1 MSYFKM
7 NGIRSK
13 FMAGLSVVF
22 GVALLNSGVFAFFL
36 YNLSRLSA
44 EVDECDAINI
54 AVLEREVAHLQWTR
68 TLMEYLSA
76 SDGAKLEVGMDP
88 TQCSL
93 GKWLAGE
100 APGKLTELIPQ
111 SVEHVARIKA
121 PHDRLHGSAKV
132 IAGMTNKAEALAYFS
147 QETVPAL
154 SEARAEIGS
163 LRELL
168 AEKLVVLESVY
179 SSRHLLAIILSAAFG
194 LFTLLTVVMLGRM
207 LTRNIL
213 RPIEQLTEFS
223 RACAEGKEATLELR
237 RNDELGVLADS
248 LRNMVCALTRQL
260 AFSDGLLRGIP
271 IPCTVFSPEDVAL
284 FTNQQMMDLIERSG
298 SPEDVVGMTSGVYIW
313 GDPSRETISTQALRE
328 KRTIAV
334 RREVSTH
341 KGNKRHVAISSAPFF
356 DKDERIL
363 GTLSVWMDLSEMVES
378 RLAVEE
384 KGRNI
389 AEAAGAA
396 VNLAGNVS
404 IQLAREVERA
414 AKGAELQS
422 VRVAETSSAMTEM
435 NSAVLAVARSAS
447 QAAET
452 TDRARAT
459 AQEGA
464 GVVRNVVAGI
474 SGVAGHAQALRGGMS
489 SLGKQADG
497 IGQIIGVIN
506 DIADQT
512 NLLALNAAIEAAR
525 AGDAGRGFAVV
536 ADEVRKLAEKTMQAT
551 REVGDE
557 IAGIQKGTYENIQSV
572 ERAAAAVME
581 ADKLSAEAGRSL
593 ESIVGL
599 VDEAAD
605 QVRSIAAAAEEQS
618 ASSDEINRAVD
629 AVSVICA
636 ETIAAMGQAAAAVD
650 TLARESGALN
660 AKMESLK

>member
-1 MSYFKM
+1 M
-7 NGIRSK
+7 I
-13 FMAGLSVVF
+13 GLGVVF
-22 GVALLNSGVFAFFL
+22 GVALLNSGLFTFFL

-54 AVLEREVAHLQWTR
+54 AVLEREVAHLQWVR

-76 SDGAKLEVGMDP
+76 SGEAKLEVGMDP

-100 APGKLTELIPQ
+100 TPAQLAELIPQ
-111 SVEHVARIKA
+111 SGEHVARLKR
-121 PHDRLHGSAKV
+121 PHDKLHGSAKV
-132 IAGMTNKAEALAYFS
+132 IAGMPDKAEALAYFGK
-147 QETVPAL
+147 ETVPAL
-154 SEARAEIGS
+154 SEVRAELNS
-163 LRELL
+163 LRSLL
-168 AEKLVVLESVY
+168 AEKLVVLESAY
-179 SSRHLLAIILSAAFG
+179 KSRHVIALVLSAAFG
-194 LFTLLTVVMLGRM
+194 LFTLLTVVLLGRM

-223 RACAEGKEATLELR
+223 RDCAVGKEATLELR
-237 RNDELGVLADS
+237 RDDELGVLADI
-248 LRNMVCALTRQL
+248 LQNMVRALTRQL

-271 IPCTVFSPEDVAL
+271 IPCTVFSPDDVAL

-298 SPEDVVGMTSGVYIW
+298 RPEDVPGMTSGAYIF
-313 GDPSRETISTQALRE
+313 GDASRETISTQALRE
-328 KRTIAV
+328 KRTIAA

-341 KGNKRHVAISSAPFF
+341 RGNKRHVAISSAPFF
-356 DKDERIL
+356 DKEGQLL
-363 GTLSVWMDLSEMVES
+363 GTLSVWTDLSEMVEN
-378 RLAVEE
+378 RLEVED

-396 VNLAGNVS
+396 VHLAGNVS
-404 IQLAREVERA
+404 AELAREVDRA

-422 VRVAETSSAMTEM
+422 ARVAETSLAMAEM
-435 NSAVLAVARSAS
+435 NTAVLAVARSAS
-447 QAAET
+447 RAAET
-452 TDRARAT
+452 TDRARTT

-464 GVVRNVVAGI
+464 GIVRSVVEGI
-474 SGVAGHAQALRGGMS
+474 GGVAEHARALREGMG
-489 SLGKQADG
+489 SLGRQADG

-525 AGDAGRGFAVV
+525 AGEAGRGFAVV

-557 IAGIQKGTYENIQSV
+557 ITGIQKGTYENIQSV

-593 ESIVGL
+593 ESIVDL

-629 AVSVICA
+629 AVSAICA
-636 ETIAAMGQAAAAVD
+636 ETLAAMGQAAAAVN
-650 TLARESGALN
+650 TLARESGVLN
-660 AKMESLK
+660 AKIESLK